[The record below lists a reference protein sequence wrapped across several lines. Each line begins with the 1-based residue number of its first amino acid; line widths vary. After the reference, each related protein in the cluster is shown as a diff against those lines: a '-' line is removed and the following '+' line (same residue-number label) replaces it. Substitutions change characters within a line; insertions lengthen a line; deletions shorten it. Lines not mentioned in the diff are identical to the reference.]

1 MKLCGLV
8 ASILLLGATQARAQK
23 ADSISRPA
31 ASPSVGSTNGPVG
44 PTDADTAVA
53 IPRCWLGCRNSLQR
67 KGPAEWA
74 GTARSRMDT
83 LESHLS
89 RKHHPLAAAAVG
101 ASAAASGGAAATTA
115 ESNGD
120 VSVKPASPA
129 AAASEVETQRFLIEE
144 WRRSEL
150 SIADSLHHAV
160 LVRISRLFDSA
171 QRATVSPDD
180 RLRIDRQIDGINS
193 INQMT
198 WLQRRVAI
206 YRQADS
212 AIEAIPGTS
221 SH

>member
-8 ASILLLGATQARAQK
+8 ASILLLGAVQARAQR
-23 ADSISRPA
+23 ADTVSRPA
-31 ASPSVGSTNGPVG
+31 ASPSVGTTNGPVG
-44 PTDADTAVA
+44 STAPDTVVA

-74 GTARSRMDT
+74 GTARSRIDT

-89 RKHHPLAAAAVG
+89 RRRHPLAGAAVE
-101 ASAAASGGAAATTA
+101 ASAAAPVAAAATTG
-115 ESNGD
+115 ESHGD
-120 VSVKPASPA
+120 VTVMPASPGS
-129 AAASEVETQRFLIEE
+129 AASEVETERYLIEE

-160 LVRISRLFDSA
+160 LLRISRIFDSA
-171 QRATVSPDD
+171 QHATVSPDD
-180 RLRIDRQIDGINS
+180 RLRIERQVDGINS

-198 WLQRRVAI
+198 WLERRVAI

-212 AIEAIPGTS
+212 AIEAIPGAS